1 MPAFAR
7 TKGRSICQISR
18 EYSMSM
24 FRPLRELNPAQRSTV
39 LASFLGWTLDAFDFF
54 ILVFVI
60 KDIAHDFGTEIEAI
74 TYAITLTLMMRPVGA
89 FVFGLIADR
98 FGRRPT
104 LMIDVVFY
112 SVLELLTAFA
122 PSRLRSR
129 PSWFCGHSTAS
140 PWAGSGVWA
149 PH

>member
-1 MPAFAR
+1 
-7 TKGRSICQISR
+7 
-18 EYSMSM
+18 MSM